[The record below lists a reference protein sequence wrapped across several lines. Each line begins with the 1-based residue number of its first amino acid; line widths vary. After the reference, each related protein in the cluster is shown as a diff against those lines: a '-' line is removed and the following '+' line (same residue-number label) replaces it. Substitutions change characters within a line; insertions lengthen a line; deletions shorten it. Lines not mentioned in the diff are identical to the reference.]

1 LWSNNDGG
9 KKMTYNTIL
18 FDLDGTLTD
27 PKVGILNSV
36 KYALHKMNI
45 AIPLE
50 AELLKFIGPPI
61 QQSFSEMFQLNEKEI
76 VNAVRFYR
84 EYFSQSGM
92 IENNVYDGIREL
104 LSDLQNDKKRL
115 YVATSKPTIFAKK
128 ILSHFQLDEFF
139 VDIVGSELDG
149 TRIDKGEIIEY
160 IFEMNNDLS
169 KENSVM
175 VGDRF
180 HDIKGA
186 KIANIDAIGITYGY
200 GSELELTD
208 AGANAIV
215 NRVDQLK
222 SVLLNESKIMV

>member
-1 LWSNNDGG
+1 
-9 KKMTYNTIL
+9 MTYHTIL

-36 KYALHKMNI
+36 KYTLQKMKK

-50 AELLKFIGPPI
+50 SELLKFIGPPI
-61 QQSFSEMFQLNEKEI
+61 QQSFSEICQFSEKELL
-76 VNAVRFYR
+76 NAVCFYR

-104 LSDLQNDKKRL
+104 LSELQKENKRL
-115 YVATSKPTIFAKK
+115 YVATSKPTIFARE

-139 VDIVGSELDG
+139 IQIVGSELDG

-169 KENSVM
+169 KEDSVM
-175 VGDRF
+175 VGDRL

-186 KIANIDAIGITYGY
+186 KIANIDAIGVTYGY

-215 NRVDQLK
+215 NSVDRLK

>member
-1 LWSNNDGG
+1 
-9 KKMTYNTIL
+9 MTYNTIL
-18 FDLDGTLTD
+18 LDLDGTLTD

-36 KYALHKMNI
+36 KYALQKMNI

-61 QQSFSEMFQLNEKEI
+61 QQSFSEIFHLNEKDRL
-76 VNAVRFYR
+76 NAVRFYR

-92 IENNVYDGIREL
+92 IENNVYDGIRDL
-104 LSDLQNDKKRL
+104 LSNLQKEKKRL

-128 ILSHFQLDEFF
+128 ILCHFQLDEYF

-169 KENSVM
+169 KEDSVM
-175 VGDRF
+175 VGDRL

-186 KIANIDAIGITYGY
+186 KIANIDGIGVTYGY
-200 GSELELTD
+200 GSELELAD
-208 AGANAIV
+208 AGANVIV
-215 NRVDQLK
+215 NSVDQLK
-222 SVLLNESKIMV
+222 SLLLNESKIMV

>member
-1 LWSNNDGG
+1 
-9 KKMTYNTIL
+9 MTYNTIL

-36 KYALHKMNI
+36 KYALQKMNK
-45 AIPLE
+45 AIPIE
-50 AELLKFIGPPI
+50 SELLKFIGPPI
-61 QQSFSEMFQLNEKEI
+61 QQSFSEIFQFNEKEL

-104 LSDLQNDKKRL
+104 LSELQKEKKRL
-115 YVATSKPTIFAKK
+115 YVATSKPTIFARE
-128 ILSHFQLDEFF
+128 ILIHFQLDEFF
-139 VDIVGSELDG
+139 IQIVGSELDG

-160 IFEMNNDLS
+160 IFEKNNELS
-169 KENSVM
+169 KEDSVM

-186 KIANIDAIGITYGY
+186 KIANIDSIGITYGY
-200 GSELELTD
+200 GTELELTN
-208 AGANAIV
+208 AGANAII
-215 NRVDQLK
+215 NSVDQLK
-222 SVLLNESKIMV
+222 KMLLNERKIMVY

>member
-1 LWSNNDGG
+1 
-9 KKMTYNTIL
+9 MTYNTIL

-36 KYALHKMNI
+36 KYALQNMNK

-50 AELLKFIGPPI
+50 SELLKFIGPPI
-61 QQSFSEMFQLNEKEI
+61 QRSFFEVCQFSEKEL

-84 EYFSQSGM
+84 EYFSQGGM
-92 IENNVYDGIREL
+92 IENNVYVGIREL
-104 LSDLQNDKKRL
+104 LRELKKEKKRL
-115 YVATSKPTIFAKK
+115 YVATSKPTIFARE

-139 VDIVGSELDG
+139 IQIVGSELDG

-160 IFEMNNDLS
+160 IFEKNNDLS
-169 KENSVM
+169 KGDSVM

-180 HDIKGA
+180 HDIIGA
-186 KIANIDAIGITYGY
+186 KTAKIDSIGVTYGY

-215 NRVDQLK
+215 NNVDQLK
-222 SVLLNESKIMV
+222 KMLLNERKIMV